1 MGEVGAFA
9 YQLYISSSKVSV
21 AAVNTLLGMKS
32 LAQLARSLSCAF
44 IASGS
49 VNGELRVLMALW

>member
-1 MGEVGAFA
+1 MGAFA

-21 AAVNTLLGMKS
+21 AAVNTMLGMKY

-44 IASGS
+44 SATGC